1 MSHYLNFKTDFGPG
15 LEQFQQIRTI
25 FRFLDP
31 IQSYYSNLQNYY
43 SNFQNPF
50 SADQNHFSAAD
61 FYLLSI
67 FKMLQ
72 IVLEIRK
79 LVLFSKLN
87 VLDFRKIFLNTF
99 YKLYLS
105 SKNQNDNSKK
115 PQISSKFQ
123 IPYLNQVNFRHSES
137 QNRTQPICKLQKKLA
152 RIILIN

>member
-105 SKNQNDNSKK
+105 SKNQNNNSKK

-123 IPYLNQVNFRHSES
+123 IPYLNQVNFRHSVVFCVDVWFS
-137 QNRTQPICKLQKKLA
+137 IKQSPIL
-152 RIILIN
+152 NY